1 MDIIDRA
8 QQNDREIQQS
18 VDNYLKRRGID
29 LFEPPERAQVID
41 GIAYCVDCGLD
52 IPPKRLEAKP
62 DAVRCVE
69 CESRKERR

>member
-8 QQNDREIQQS
+8 QQIDREQQAAI
-18 VDNYLKRRGID
+18 DEFLRRRNAD
-29 LFEPPERAQVID
+29 SLEPPERAQVID
-41 GIAYCVDCGLD
+41 GIAYCQGCGEEMD
-52 IPPKRLEAKP
+52 PRRLQAKP